1 MARLVFDLDG
11 TLVHSAP
18 TMTAAA
24 NAMLA
29 DIGRPPAPEAEV
41 LGFVGHG
48 MRRLVENLLLATGG
62 VPASGVDAQLAAYRR
77 HYEADPVAG
86 TVAYP
91 GALAALNALA
101 AAGHGLAVCTQKPD
115 GPARA
120 ILDGLGLMPPVAA
133 LTGGESLPGVL
144 KPDPR
149 LFRHAADQL
158 PAGGP
163 EIMIGDSETDA
174 ATARAAGAAFLF
186 HTEGYNARRPE
197 TFGAD
202 GVFSDYAELPGL
214 VSSLV
219 SGILARA

>member
-29 DIGRPPAPEAEV
+29 GIGRQAAPEATV

-48 MRRLVENLLLATGG
+48 MRRLVERLLEATGG
-62 VPASGVDAQLAAYRR
+62 VPEAGVDAHLAAYRR
-77 HYEADPVAG
+77 IYEADPVTG
-86 TVAYP
+86 TAPYP
-91 GALAALNALA
+91 GAEAALASLA
-101 AAGHGLAVCTQKPD
+101 AAGHGIAVCTQKPD
-115 GPARA
+115 APAQA
-120 ILDGLGLMPPVAA
+120 ILDGTGLARHVAA
-133 LTGGESLPGVL
+133 LTGGDSLPGVL

-149 LFRHAADQL
+149 LFRHAADRL
-158 PAGGP
+158 PPGP
-163 EIMIGDSETDA
+163 EIMIGDSATDA
-174 ATARAAGAAFLF
+174 ETARAAGARFLL

-202 GVFSDYAELPGL
+202 GVFRDYAELPGL
-214 VSSLV
+214 VGAV
-219 SGILARA
+219 LARA